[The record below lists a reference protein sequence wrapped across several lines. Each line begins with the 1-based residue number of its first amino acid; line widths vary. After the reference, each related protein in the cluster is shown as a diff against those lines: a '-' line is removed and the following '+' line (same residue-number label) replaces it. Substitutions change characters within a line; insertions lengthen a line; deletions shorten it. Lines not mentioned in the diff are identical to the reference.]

1 MTILKFSKDKQGL
14 KGIFKVF
21 GQVGLSLI
29 VGTVLYF
36 NLVLPLEQI

>member
-14 KGIFKVF
+14 KGFKVF
-21 GQVGLSLI
+21 GQVGLEPYC
-29 VGTVLYF
+29 GTVLYF